1 MNLKHLDTKDLFDY
15 FKDIS
20 SQAVIT
26 PFDKVE
32 FKKYDSKNVKTLKA
46 YHRAIGAY
54 ISCIQE
60 LRARGYTL
68 LEVMEILK

>member
-1 MNLKHLDTKDLFDY
+1 MNLKHLDTEDLFDY
-15 FKDIS
+15 FKQVS
-20 SQAVIT
+20 SQAVVV
-26 PFDKVE
+26 PFDNIE
-32 FKKYDSKNVKTLKA
+32 YKKYDTKNVKNLKA
-46 YHRAIGAY
+46 YHRAIGSY